1 MTNYATQY
9 CQALSQQYPNVLH
22 FGALFARKQED
33 DYRWA
38 NAHTIE
44 VPSVTV
50 TGRVD
55 GNRSGFI
62 DRTQRHSNTWTA
74 LTLRNHRVWSD
85 FLHPRDIVETN
96 EVLSIQNITRVMNE
110 TQKFPEKDRY
120 LVSTLYSDWTALG
133 RVPLTGT
140 LSTQNILS
148 YFDLMMEMMTEH
160 NVPATGRILYVTP
173 PVNTILKGA
182 TAWYRQQNVQ
192 GTAPAAIQR
201 ALTSIDSVV
210 IEEVPS
216 DDMWTV
222 YDFTVGAVKG
232 ASAKK
237 IQMFLVHPI
246 CLITPEV
253 YDFAQLDA
261 PSAGSQGKYEY
272 FEESFEDVFLL
283 PNKQYGAEFFIGDLA
298 STSVTFTSAAS
309 TDSGAVVGDCKI
321 TLTAPTGTN
330 VKPGTRYFYAAATST
345 EPTALGYGEIAA
357 DNTNWTEWDGKNT
370 TVLSITNGYKA
381 TILVTDVDGR
391 VYGSG
396 NGTIT
401 SKTSG

>member
-1 MTNYATQY
+1 MANYATQY

-22 FGALFARKQED
+22 FGALFARKQEG

-44 VPSVTV
+44 VPSVSV

-55 GNRSGFI
+55 GS
-62 DRTQRHSNTWTA
+62 RTSFLERVQRHNNTWTA

-120 LVSTLYSDWTALG
+120 LLSTLYADWIALG

-140 LSTQNILS
+140 LTTQNILT
-148 YFDLMMEMMTEH
+148 YFDLMMEMATER
-160 NVPATGRILYVTP
+160 NVPATGRILYITP

-182 TAWYRQQNVQ
+182 TAWYRQQNIQ
-192 GTAPAAIQR
+192 GTAPASVQR
-201 ALTSIDSVV
+201 ALTSIDSVT

-216 DDMWTV
+216 DNMWTV
-222 YDFTVGAVKG
+222 YDFTVGAVRG
-232 ASAKK
+232 ATAKK
-237 IQMFLVHPI
+237 VQMFLCHPT
-246 CLITPEV
+246 CVITPEV

-272 FEESFEDVFLL
+272 FEESFEDAFIL
-283 PNKQYGAEFFIGDLA
+283 PNKQYGCDFFIADEEA
-298 STSVTFTSAAS
+298 AAATFTSAAYAG
-309 TDSGAVVGDCKI
+309 TGAVVGDCNI
-321 TLTAPTGTN
+321 TMTAPTGTN
-330 VKPGTRYFYAAATST
+330 IKPGSRYFYAAASGTA
-345 EPTALGYGEIAA
+345 PTALNFGEIAA
-357 DNTNWTEWDGKNT
+357 DNADWTEWDGKNT
-370 TVLSITNGYKA
+370 TVLNITNGYKA

-391 VYGSG
+391 VYAAG

-401 SKTSG
+401 SKAS

>member
-1 MTNYATQY
+1 MANYATQY

-22 FGALFARKQED
+22 FGALFARKQEG

-44 VPSVTV
+44 VPSVSV

-62 DRTQRHSNTWTA
+62 DRVQRHSNNWTA
-74 LTLRNHRVWSD
+74 LSLRNHRVWSD
-85 FLHPRDIVETN
+85 FIHPRDIVETN

-110 TQKFPEKDRY
+110 EQKFPEKDCY
-120 LVSTLYSDWTALG
+120 LISTMFSNWSALG

-140 LSTQNILS
+140 LTTQNILS
-148 YFDLMMEMMTEH
+148 FFDLMMEMATERR
-160 NVPATGRILYVTP
+160 VPATGRILYITP

-182 TAWYRQQNVQ
+182 TAWARQQNIQ
-192 GTAPAAIQR
+192 GTAPASIQR
-201 ALTSIDSVV
+201 ALTSIDSVT

-216 DDMWTV
+216 DLMWTV

-237 IQMFLVHPI
+237 VQMFLVHPT
-246 CLITPEV
+246 CCITPEV

-261 PSAGSQGKYEY
+261 PSA
-272 FEESFEDVFLL
+272 
-283 PNKQYGAEFFIGDLA
+283 
-298 STSVTFTSAAS
+298 AS
-309 TDSGAVVGDCKI
+309 TDTGAVVGDCKI
-321 TLTAPTGTN
+321 TMTAPTGTN
-330 VKPGTRYFYAAATST
+330 IKEGSRYFYAAASGTA
-345 EPTALGYGEIAA
+345 PTALGYGEIAA
-357 DNTNWTEWDGKNT
+357 DNPAWTEWDGTNT
-370 TVLSITNGYKA
+370 MVLNITIGYKA
-381 TILVTDVDGR
+381 TILVTDADGR
-391 VYGSG
+391 VYAAG

-401 SKTSG
+401 SKTA